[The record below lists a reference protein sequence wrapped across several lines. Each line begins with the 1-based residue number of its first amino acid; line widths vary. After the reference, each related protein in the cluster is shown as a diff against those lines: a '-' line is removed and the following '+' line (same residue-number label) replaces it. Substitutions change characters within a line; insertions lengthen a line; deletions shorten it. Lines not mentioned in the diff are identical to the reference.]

1 MGVEMND
8 ILRIKATRAMSS
20 NPVSFFKKYY
30 LLSLKYNKVTLSK
43 GVYDYLSYSDFPE
56 RQIIPLV
63 IDILIKSDNI
73 SCLLR
78 NPHIKLKFKYAI
90 ILHLLYHDQPYINPI
105 TYISRSFRPKLCKL
119 LLKHYGKKGKKGHL
133 TKNDH
138 TAIYRL
144 INTGLVTFKDVVQY
158 VPNSI
163 INEAVTQKRLDVASL
178 TNMMYKIQVGK
189 VLEFIINHN
198 INIVSCNPD
207 NVIPHLYS
215 MLGQLHYYLDDK
227 NIKELAIKMIKS
239 IASSL

>member
-8 ILRIKATRAMSS
+8 TLRIKATRTMSS
-20 NPVSFFKKYY
+20 NPVRFFKKYY
-30 LLSLKYNKVTLSK
+30 LLSLKYNKVTLSR

-63 IDILIKSDNI
+63 IDILIKSGNI
-73 SCLLR
+73 SCLLC

-90 ILHLLYHDQPYINPI
+90 MLHLLYHDRAYSSYIN
-105 TYISRSFRPKLCKL
+105 YISSSFRPKLCKL
-119 LLKHYGKKGKKGHL
+119 LLKHYGKKGYL
-133 TKNDH
+133 TENDY
-138 TAIYRL
+138 TMIYRL
-144 INTGLVTFKDVVQY
+144 IGAGFVTFKDVVQY

-163 INEAVTQKRLDVASL
+163 INEAVTQKRLDVVSL
-178 TNMMYKIQVGK
+178 ANMMYKIQVGK